1 MLNAIAAKKRL
12 HIESCQNKR
21 PLSEFQTLAV
31 PGNFALSKAL
41 AATPWLLIA
50 ECKLASP
57 LKGRLNARHSVA
69 ELAALYERNGAGAL
83 SIHTDE
89 HFAGCIEDLA
99 AIRKTT
105 ALPLL
110 RKDFILDEY
119 QLFEARAA
127 GADAVLLIAAILND
141 AELANLSALSKR
153 LGMDALVEVHSLT
166 EFERAQDLACPLI
179 GINNRDLTTF
189 KTNLEQTFSL
199 LEKRRS
205 GVCLI
210 SESGI
215 RTAADAAR
223 LFEAGI
229 NGILVGESL
238 VIADDPGFAA
248 HELATGHQYTTRR
261 NYHA

>member
-1 MLNAIAAKKRL
+1 MLDAIAAKKRV
-12 HIESCQNKR
+12 HIADCKVSR
-21 PLSEFQTLAV
+21 PSSELYDSVV
-31 PGNFALSKAL
+31 PGNFALSRAL

-57 LKGRLNARHSVA
+57 LKGTLTERHSVA
-69 ELAALYERNGAGAL
+69 ELAALYEANGAGAL

-89 HFAGCIEDLA
+89 HFKGCIEDLA
-99 AIRKTT
+99 AIRQSTL
-105 ALPLL
+105 LPLL

-127 GADAVLLIAAILND
+127 GADAVLLIAALLSD
-141 AELANLSALSKR
+141 VELESLSKVSR
-153 LGMDALVEVHSLT
+153 KLGMDALVEVHSLP
-166 EFERAQDLACPLI
+166 EFERAQNLGCPLI

-189 KTNLEQTFSL
+189 KTDLEQTFRL
-199 LEKRRS
+199 LDKRRP

-215 RTAADAAR
+215 KTAADAAR

-238 VIADDPGFAA
+238 VIADDPGYAA